1 MWTSQQYMVV
11 TDSFYIRLHKFNIYF
26 FLPITGTGWCNSF
39 IYIFLEFM

>member
-26 FLPITGTGWCNSF
+26 FFYQSLVQVDAIHSF
-39 IYIFLEFM
+39 IYF